1 MLYKCLGI
9 VLRKSGKREVVS
21 KQLNNI
27 FTTVKHSDQEQ
38 REVIWKFFSLFITS
52 FLIITER
59 TKYSGTPVMRPQLL
73 PHKNGHMR
81 GVVVCQGHELF

>member
-38 REVIWKFFSLFITS
+38 REVMWKFSSIFIT
-52 FLIITER
+52 FFII
-59 TKYSGTPVMRPQLL
+59 K
-73 PHKNGHMR
+73 
-81 GVVVCQGHELF
+81 